1 MIELPT
7 QDIDSVKET
16 IARLKLAEK
25 ACLQAGELGYDG
37 VTELSEANIDTAKAE
52 EKELK
57 KKISKVA
64 KTAK

>member
-25 ACLQAGELGYDG
+25 ACLQAGEQGLDG